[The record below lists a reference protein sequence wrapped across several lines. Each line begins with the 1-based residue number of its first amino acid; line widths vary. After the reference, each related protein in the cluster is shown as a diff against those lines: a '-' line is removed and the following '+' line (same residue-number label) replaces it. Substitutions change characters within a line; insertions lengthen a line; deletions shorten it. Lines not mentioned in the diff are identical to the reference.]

1 MKNYSVVDPFMR
13 ALFAGKT
20 ADNADTAILESA
32 KDSGC
37 FESGD
42 NAILESAKNGTDGAD
57 IEAAMMEAVESR
69 AQSDIRSLAASMLA
83 SWVEDG
89 DPEADSFDALA
100 ITMAG
105 LADIDEDTELTDE
118 QVDAYNDALA
128 ALANAAVALG
138 ADQDD
143 VTEMI
148 DDEDDAAAE
157 RVFDALSESDS
168 EMMEE
173 AIAIYTVAGGNT
185 AMLEAV
191 SKKVVRDGKVT
202 IIRKRPRPRRMTFL
216 QKQALKKARLKAHT
230 SIANTRRRKSIR
242 IRKKRGL

>member
-1 MKNYSVVDPFMR
+1 MKNYTADPFMR
-13 ALFAGKT
+13 AIFG
-20 ADNADTAILESA
+20 
-32 KDSGC
+32 SGC

-42 NAILESAKNGTDGAD
+42 KSTPGNDDKAMLESAEQKTQTKPKGD
-57 IEAAMMEAVESR
+57 IETAMMEAVESR
-69 AQSDIRSLAASMLA
+69 AQGDMRSLAASMLA
-83 SWVEDG
+83 GWIEDG

-105 LADIDEDTELTDE
+105 LADIDEDTDFTDE

-128 ALANAAVALG
+128 ALADAAVALG

-148 DDEDDAAAE
+148 DDEDDSAAE
-157 RVFDALSESDS
+157 RVYDALSESDAD
-168 EMMEE
+168 MMEA
-173 AIAIYTVAGGNT
+173 AIAIYTVAGGDS

-191 SKKVVRDGKVT
+191 RKKVVRDGKVT
-202 IIRKRPRPRRMTFL
+202 IIRKRPRPRRMTSL
-216 QKQALKKARLKAHT
+216 QKQALKKARRKAHT
-230 SIANTRRRKSIR
+230 SVANINRKKSMR

>member
-1 MKNYSVVDPFMR
+1 MKNYTADPFMR
-13 ALFAGKT
+13 AIFG
-20 ADNADTAILESA
+20 
-32 KDSGC
+32 SGC

-42 NAILESAKNGTDGAD
+42 KSTPENDDKAMLESAEQKTQAKPKED
-57 IEAAMMEAVESR
+57 IETAMMEAVESR
-69 AQSDIRSLAASMLA
+69 AQGDMRSLAASMLA
-83 SWVEDG
+83 GWVEDG

-105 LADIDEDTELTDE
+105 LADIDEDTDFTDE

-128 ALANAAVALG
+128 ALADAAVALG

-148 DDEDDAAAE
+148 DDEDDSAAE
-157 RVFDALSESDS
+157 RVYDALSESDAD
-168 EMMEE
+168 MMEA
-173 AIAIYTVAGGNT
+173 AIAIYTVAGGDS

-191 SKKVVRDGKVT
+191 RKKVVRDGKVT
-202 IIRKRPRPRRMTFL
+202 IIRKRPRPRRMTSL
-216 QKQALKKARLKAHT
+216 QKQALKKARRKAHT
-230 SIANTRRRKSIR
+230 SVANINRKKSMR

>member
-1 MKNYSVVDPFMR
+1 MKNYTADPFMR
-13 ALFAGKT
+13 AIFG
-20 ADNADTAILESA
+20 
-32 KDSGC
+32 SGC

-42 NAILESAKNGTDGAD
+42 KSTPENDDKAMLESAEQKTQAKPKED
-57 IEAAMMEAVESR
+57 IETAMMEAVESR
-69 AQSDIRSLAASMLA
+69 AQGDMRSLAASMLA
-83 SWVEDG
+83 GWIEDG

-105 LADIDEDTELTDE
+105 LADIDEDTDFTDE

-128 ALANAAVALG
+128 ALADAAVALG

-148 DDEDDAAAE
+148 DDEDDSAAE
-157 RVFDALSESDS
+157 RVYDALSESDTD
-168 EMMEE
+168 MMET
-173 AIAIYTVAGGNT
+173 AIAIYTVAGGDS

-191 SKKVVRDGKVT
+191 RKKVVRDGKVT
-202 IIRKRPRPRRMTFL
+202 IIRKRPRPRRMTSL
-216 QKQALKKARLKAHT
+216 QKQALKKARRKAHT
-230 SIANTRRRKSIR
+230 SVANINRKKSMR

>member
-1 MKNYSVVDPFMR
+1 MKNYTADPFMR
-13 ALFAGKT
+13 AIFG
-20 ADNADTAILESA
+20 
-32 KDSGC
+32 SGC

-42 NAILESAKNGTDGAD
+42 KSTPGNDDKAMLESAEQKTQTKPKEN
-57 IEAAMMEAVESR
+57 IETAMMEAVESR
-69 AQSDIRSLAASMLA
+69 AQGDMRSLAASMLA
-83 SWVEDG
+83 GWIEDG

-105 LADIDEDTELTDE
+105 LADIDEDTDFTDE

-128 ALANAAVALG
+128 ALADAAVALG

-148 DDEDDAAAE
+148 DDEDDSAAE
-157 RVFDALSESDS
+157 RVYDALSESDAD
-168 EMMEE
+168 MMEA
-173 AIAIYTVAGGNT
+173 AIAIYTVAGGDS

-191 SKKVVRDGKVT
+191 RKKVVRDGKVT
-202 IIRKRPRPRRMTFL
+202 IIRKRPRPRRMTSL
-216 QKQALKKARLKAHT
+216 QKQALKKARRKAHT
-230 SIANTRRRKSIR
+230 SVANINRKKSMR

>member
-1 MKNYSVVDPFMR
+1 MKNYTADPFMR
-13 ALFAGKT
+13 AIFG
-20 ADNADTAILESA
+20 
-32 KDSGC
+32 SGC

-42 NAILESAKNGTDGAD
+42 KSTPENDDKAMLESTEQKTQTKPKED
-57 IEAAMMEAVESR
+57 IETAMMEAVESR
-69 AQSDIRSLAASMLA
+69 AQGDMRSLAASMLA
-83 SWVEDG
+83 GWIEDG

-105 LADIDEDTELTDE
+105 LADIDEDTDFTDE

-128 ALANAAVALG
+128 ALADAAVALG

-148 DDEDDAAAE
+148 DDEDDSAAE
-157 RVFDALSESDS
+157 RVYDALSESDAD
-168 EMMEE
+168 MMEA
-173 AIAIYTVAGGNT
+173 AIAIYTVAGGDS

-191 SKKVVRDGKVT
+191 RKKVVRDGKVT
-202 IIRKRPRPRRMTFL
+202 IIRKRPRPRRMTSL
-216 QKQALKKARLKAHT
+216 QKQALKKARRKAHT
-230 SIANTRRRKSIR
+230 SVANINRKKSMR

>member
-1 MKNYSVVDPFMR
+1 MKNYTADPFMR
-13 ALFAGKT
+13 AIFG
-20 ADNADTAILESA
+20 
-32 KDSGC
+32 SGC

-42 NAILESAKNGTDGAD
+42 KSTPENDDKAMLESAEQKTQTKPKED
-57 IEAAMMEAVESR
+57 IETAMMEAVESR
-69 AQSDIRSLAASMLA
+69 AQGDMRSLAASMLA
-83 SWVEDG
+83 GWIEDG

-105 LADIDEDTELTDE
+105 LADIDEDTDFTDE

-128 ALANAAVALG
+128 ALADAAVALG

-148 DDEDDAAAE
+148 DDEDDSAAE
-157 RVFDALSESDS
+157 RVYDALSESDAD
-168 EMMEE
+168 MMEA
-173 AIAIYTVAGGNT
+173 AIAIYTVAGGDS

-191 SKKVVRDGKVT
+191 RKKVVRDGKVT
-202 IIRKRPRPRRMTFL
+202 IIRKRPRPRRMTSL
-216 QKQALKKARLKAHT
+216 QKQALKKARRKAHT
-230 SIANTRRRKSIR
+230 SVANINRKKSMR

>member
-1 MKNYSVVDPFMR
+1 MKNYTADPFMR
-13 ALFAGKT
+13 AIFG
-20 ADNADTAILESA
+20 
-32 KDSGC
+32 SGC

-42 NAILESAKNGTDGAD
+42 KSTPGNDVKAMLESAEHKTQTKPKED
-57 IEAAMMEAVESR
+57 IETAMMEAVESR
-69 AQSDIRSLAASMLA
+69 AQGDMRSLAASMLA
-83 SWVEDG
+83 GWIEDG

-105 LADIDEDTELTDE
+105 LADIDEDTDFNDE

-128 ALANAAVALG
+128 ALADAAVALG

-148 DDEDDAAAE
+148 DDEDDSAAE
-157 RVFDALSESDS
+157 RVYDALSESDAD
-168 EMMEE
+168 MMEA
-173 AIAIYTVAGGNT
+173 AIAIYTVAGGDS

-191 SKKVVRDGKVT
+191 RKKVVRDGKVT
-202 IIRKRPRPRRMTFL
+202 IIRKRPRPRRMTSL
-216 QKQALKKARLKAHT
+216 QKQALKKARRKAHT
-230 SIANTRRRKSIR
+230 SVANINRKKSMR

>member
-83 SWVEDG
+83 SWVED
-89 DPEADSFDALA
+89 ATLKRIHLMRWQSQWLA
-100 ITMAG
+100 WPT
-105 LADIDEDTELTDE
+105 LTKT
-118 QVDAYNDALA
+118 QN
-128 ALANAAVALG
+128 
-138 ADQDD
+138 
-143 VTEMI
+143 
-148 DDEDDAAAE
+148 
-157 RVFDALSESDS
+157 
-168 EMMEE
+168 
-173 AIAIYTVAGGNT
+173 
-185 AMLEAV
+185 
-191 SKKVVRDGKVT
+191 
-202 IIRKRPRPRRMTFL
+202 
-216 QKQALKKARLKAHT
+216 
-230 SIANTRRRKSIR
+230 
-242 IRKKRGL
+242 

>member
-1 MKNYSVVDPFMR
+1 MKNYTADPFMR
-13 ALFAGKT
+13 AIFG
-20 ADNADTAILESA
+20 
-32 KDSGC
+32 SGC

-42 NAILESAKNGTDGAD
+42 KSTPENDDKAMLESAEQKTQAKPKED
-57 IEAAMMEAVESR
+57 IETAMMEAVESR
-69 AQSDIRSLAASMLA
+69 AQGDMRSLAASMLA
-83 SWVEDG
+83 GWIEDG

-105 LADIDEDTELTDE
+105 LADIDEDTDFTDE

-128 ALANAAVALG
+128 ALADAAVALG

-148 DDEDDAAAE
+148 DDEDDSAAE
-157 RVFDALSESDS
+157 RVYDALSESDAD
-168 EMMEE
+168 MMEA
-173 AIAIYTVAGGNT
+173 AIAIYTVAGGDS

-191 SKKVVRDGKVT
+191 RKKVVRDGKVT
-202 IIRKRPRPRRMTFL
+202 IIRKRPRPRRMTSL
-216 QKQALKKARLKAHT
+216 QKQALKKARRKAHT
-230 SIANTRRRKSIR
+230 SVANINRKKSMR